1 MNMKRER
8 CLTLLV
14 MLLVFSSINPCFAE
28 DGVDLQSVI
37 SELMSNPIVLTS
49 FVVKFFLGLILG
61 YFLAR
66 VFKYILVLVA
76 IVLIGLLLDI
86 WQLGGLG
93 EFFSKSG
100 LEWSKVYPLI
110 QTLIS
115 ALGILTILPIGVGFL
130 LGVIIAMKR

>member
-1 MNMKRER
+1 MKRER

-14 MLLVFSSINPCFAE
+14 VLLVFSSISPCFAE

-37 SELMSNPIVLTS
+37 SELMSNPIVLAS

-61 YFLAR
+61 YFLAK
-66 VFKYILVLVA
+66 VFKYILALVA

-93 EFFSKSG
+93 EFFSRSG

-115 ALGILTILPIGVGFL
+115 ALGILTTLPIGVGFL

>member
-1 MNMKRER
+1 MKRER

-14 MLLVFSSINPCFAE
+14 VLLVFSSISPCFAE

-37 SELMSNPIVLTS
+37 SELMSNPIVLAS

-61 YFLAR
+61 YFLAK
-66 VFKYILVLVA
+66 VFKYILALVA

-86 WQLGGLG
+86 WQLGGLE
-93 EFFSKSG
+93 EFFSRSG

-115 ALGILTILPIGVGFL
+115 ALGILTTLPIGVVFL
-130 LGVIIAMKR
+130 LGGMIAMKR

>member
-1 MNMKRER
+1 MKRER

-14 MLLVFSSINPCFAE
+14 VLLVFSSISPCFAE

-37 SELMSNPIVLTS
+37 SELMSNPIVLAS

-61 YFLAR
+61 YFLAK
-66 VFKYILVLVA
+66 VFKYILALVA
-76 IVLIGLLLDI
+76 IVVIGLLLDI

-93 EFFSKSG
+93 EFFSRSG

-115 ALGILTILPIGVGFL
+115 ALGILTTLPIGVGFL

>member
-1 MNMKRER
+1 MKREHF
-8 CLTLLV
+8 LTLLV
-14 MLLVFSSINPCFAE
+14 VLLVFSGISPCFAE
-28 DGVDLQSVI
+28 DGVDLQLVI
-37 SELMSNPIVLTS
+37 SELMSNPIVLAS

-61 YFLAR
+61 YFLAK
-66 VFKYILVLVA
+66 VFKYILALVA

-86 WQLGGLG
+86 WQLGGLE
-93 EFFSKSG
+93 EFFSRSG

-130 LGVIIAMKR
+130 LGVIIAMRR

>member
-1 MNMKRER
+1 MKRER

-14 MLLVFSSINPCFAE
+14 MLLVFSSINSCFAE

-66 VFKYILVLVA
+66 VFKYILALVA